1 MEDVAVHLRDAVAA
15 LAGIEAALVD
25 AAVTTDDAGHR
36 EAAERGLDGR
46 RADVGA
52 STGAARCVARE
63 IAAGELEIMREPRE
77 EALGEGMDPNAAAR
91 GVEDEI
97 GHRPSILG
105 SGMRTLYGLSQSPWT
120 EKARWALDHHTIAYR
135 YHEHVPVL
143 GELLLRAK
151 ARSRPKGTKPSVPLL
166 TDGDAVFCSSIAI
179 ARHAESLGRGD
190 PLFAKESDDAVLR
203 WVELSDRV
211 MCAGRARV
219 LAGLR
224 MNGAAQREA
233 LPPFIPAV
241 LRGVLAP
248 MATTAALFLGSK
260 YEVGRDPDAEAEAVL
275 RPAFEELRA
284 VLGGRPYL
292 LERFTFAD
300 IAMAASLQTL
310 RARKRAPIGP
320 ATREIWE
327 NVALARDFED
337 LLTWRDGLYARHR
350 PGI

>member
-1 MEDVAVHLRDAVAA
+1 MEHVGVHLRDAVAA

-36 EAAERGLDGR
+36 EAAEGGLDGR
-46 RADVGA
+46 RARIGA
-52 STGAARCVARE
+52 STGGVRGMARE
-63 IAAGELEIMREPRE
+63 LAADELEIVREPRE
-77 EALGEGMDPNAAAR
+77 EALGEGMDPNAAPR

-97 GHRPSILG
+97 GHGPSILG

-151 ARSRPKGTKPSVPLL
+151 ARSRPKGTKASVPLL
-166 TDGDAVFCSSIAI
+166 ADGDAVFCSSLAI
-179 ARHAESLGRGD
+179 ARHAESIGRGD
-190 PLFAKESDDAVLR
+190 PLFTKENDDAILR
-203 WVELSDRV
+203 WAELSDRV

-224 MNGAAQREA
+224 TNRAAQREA
-233 LPPFIPAV
+233 LPPFIPSVLRAV
-241 LRGVLAP
+241 LTP
-248 MATTAALFLGSK
+248 MATTASLFLGAK
-260 YEVGRDPDAEAEAVL
+260 YDVGCDPDAEAETVL
-275 RPAFEELRA
+275 RAAFEELRA
-284 VLGGRPYL
+284 GLGGRPFL
-292 LERFTFAD
+292 LDRFTFAD

-337 LLTWRDGLYARHR
+337 LLTWRDALYAGHR
-350 PGI
+350 PGG